1 MNEQGITILGL
12 GPGAPQLLTLEAWQH
27 LQSIPE
33 IYLRTRAHP
42 VIAGFPS
49 TLQVHSFDEIYDQ
62 NHDFSEVYRQIVER
76 VLEHAQK
83 MGAVTYAVPGHPF
96 VAEAT
101 APEIVRRAG
110 EMGIPVRV
118 IEGISFLEPVFSALQ
133 MDPFPRAVLVDA
145 LELGALHVPNFPPD
159 SPALIAQ
166 IYSRQ
171 IASEVKLTLNAFYP
185 DEFPVRL
192 VHAAG
197 TPQQKVE
204 DLALYEIDRSPHI
217 GLLTALYVPPLDED
231 TSMEAFLEIVAHL
244 RAPDGCP
251 WDREQTLQSL
261 GPHLL
266 EETYEALEALDQEQI
281 DNLREELGDLLLLVS
296 MLSQIASE
304 EGFFTF
310 PEVVQ
315 GIHRKIVR
323 RHPHVFGNVD
333 LKDARGVLR
342 NWEKLKEAERKENGT
357 AGQKGI
363 LDGVSKALPS
373 LIRAQEYQSRA
384 AHVGFDW
391 SNIQGVREKVME
403 EWEEL
408 QQAGSPEEIEKEI
421 GDLLFAVVNLSRWY
435 KVDAET
441 ALRKAS
447 ERFMARFKHIEQ
459 EARVMGKSLG
469 DLSMDEME
477 ALWQQAKRQGK

>member
-1 MNEQGITILGL
+1 MSEQGITILGL
-12 GPGAPQLLTLEAWQH
+12 GPGSSDMLTLEAWQH
-27 LQSIPE
+27 LHSISE

-42 VIAGFPS
+42 VVAGFPS
-49 TLQVHSFDEIYDQ
+49 TLQVFSFDEVYEKSR
-62 NHDFSEVYRQIVER
+62 DFSNVYHTIVER
-76 VLEHAQK
+76 VFEEVK
-83 MGAVTYAVPGHPF
+83 RKGTMTYAVPGHPF

-101 APEIVRRAG
+101 APEIVRRAR

-118 IEGISFLEPVFSALQ
+118 IEGLSFLEPVFTALEI
-133 MDPFPRAVLVDA
+133 DPFPRAVLVDA
-145 LELGALHVPNFPPD
+145 LELGALHVPNFPTD
-159 SPALIAQ
+159 APALIAQ

-185 DEFPVRL
+185 DEFRVRL

-217 GLLTALYVPPLDED
+217 GLLTALYLPPLDEA

-261 GPHLL
+261 GPMLL
-266 EETYEALEALDQEQI
+266 EETYEALEALDQENTG
-281 DNLREELGDLLLLVS
+281 NLQEELGDLLLLVS

-304 EGFFTF
+304 EGFFDF
-310 PEVVQ
+310 PLVVQ

-357 AGQKGI
+357 GEQKGI

-391 SNIQGVREKVME
+391 SNIQGVKEKVME

-408 QQAGSPEEIEKEI
+408 QQAGTLEDIEKEM

-435 KVDAET
+435 KIDAET
-441 ALRKAS
+441 ALRKAN

-459 EARVMGKSLG
+459 EAQAMGKPLA
-469 DLSMDEME
+469 DLTMDEME
-477 ALWQQAKRQGK
+477 NLWQQAKRHGK